1 MIGQED
7 PSKTEKATK
16 KRRDKQRKE
25 GNVAKGQEV
34 TKVMVLLAGVLT
46 LRFMINFY
54 YYQFT
59 EIYRWTFS
67 EAINMTVDKS
77 MAYALFTWGIQ
88 KMALL
93 VLPFMVTIAFIAY
106 ITLRLQ
112 VGGLWTTKPMKPKFD
127 KLFNILSGI
136 KKLMISPDAFIKLAK
151 SLLQAMAVGIAPYIV
166 LRQEINNLTPLFHAN
181 TEGIITFLLTTGYKM
196 VCYALIP
203 MIIIAIIDLWYERWN
218 YEEKLKMTKDEVKDE
233 AKQAEGDPKVK
244 QKQRQKMMEMMT
256 SRMFQDIPKADV
268 VITNPTHYAIAL
280 QYDVM
285 VAPAPLVL
293 AKGTNKVAE
302 RIKEVARE
310 NDIPIEENKPLA
322 QALYKQVEI
331 GETIPEEL
339 FQAVA
344 AILAKLEKFK
354 KRR

>member
-1 MIGQED
+1 
-7 PSKTEKATK
+7 
-16 KRRDKQRKE
+16 
-25 GNVAKGQEV
+25 
-34 TKVMVLLAGVLT
+34 
-46 LRFMINFY
+46 
-54 YYQFT
+54 
-59 EIYRWTFS
+59 
-67 EAINMTVDKS
+67 
-77 MAYALFTWGIQ
+77 
-88 KMALL
+88 
-93 VLPFMVTIAFIAY
+93 
-106 ITLRLQ
+106 
-112 VGGLWTTKPMKPKFD
+112 MKPKFS
-127 KLFNILSGI
+127 KLFNILAGV

-203 MIIIAIIDLWYERWN
+203 MIIIAVIDLWYERWN